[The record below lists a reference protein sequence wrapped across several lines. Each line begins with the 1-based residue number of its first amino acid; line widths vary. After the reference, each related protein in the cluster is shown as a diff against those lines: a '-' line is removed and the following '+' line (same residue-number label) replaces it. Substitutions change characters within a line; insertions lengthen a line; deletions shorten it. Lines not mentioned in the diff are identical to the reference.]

1 MTSPRREHA
10 RYDELAAGYALHA
23 LDPRD
28 AADFAAHLPGCPRC
42 QDTADRFFEVTAA
55 LADTCP
61 PAEPG
66 PALGHRIMAAV
77 SAIPP
82 AGANPA
88 HPSAAASP
96 AAVTP
101 ADPAWADRG
110 PAAVTPADRGPAA
123 VTPADPAW
131 ADRGPAAV
139 TPADPAWADRGP
151 AAVTPADPA
160 WADRGPA
167 AVTPADPAWADPAWA
182 DPAMAGAA
190 PTDLLPARTRRQAA
204 ASHRRTGG
212 RRPLRIVAAGIAA
225 AAALI
230 AGGATVAG
238 LSGGGPSGP
247 VPPAANCARAS
258 TCREVVLTAAGSH
271 APAAR
276 LIISGGTA
284 WLVPSGL
291 PADNRSRQVYVLWQI
306 TGAHTPLPVGSFD
319 VPRHGESPIRVGP
332 LAVPYRG
339 TWAFAVSLE
348 HGRTIPAT
356 PSRPVALGPV
366 PS

>member
-88 HPSAAASP
+88 HPSAAAS
-96 AAVTP
+96 
-101 ADPAWADRG
+101 
-110 PAAVTPADRGPAA
+110 
-123 VTPADPAW
+123 
-131 ADRGPAAV
+131 PAAV

>member
-28 AADFAAHLPGCPRC
+28 AAEFDAHLTGCPRC
-42 QDTADRFFEVTAA
+42 LDSLDRFLEVTAA
-55 LADTCP
+55 LAETCP
-61 PAEPG
+61 PAEPA
-66 PALGHRIMAAV
+66 PALAHRIMAAV
-77 SAIPP
+77 SALPP
-82 AGANPA
+82 A
-88 HPSAAASP
+88 AALPASP
-96 AAVTP
+96 DGADPIQADAGP
-101 ADPAWADRG
+101 ADLVPAGIRR
-110 PAAVTPADRGPAA
+110 PAP
-123 VTPADPAW
+123 
-131 ADRGPAAV
+131 
-139 TPADPAWADRGP
+139 
-151 AAVTPADPA
+151 
-160 WADRGPA
+160 
-167 AVTPADPAWADPAWA
+167 
-182 DPAMAGAA
+182 
-190 PTDLLPARTRRQAA
+190 
-204 ASHRRTGG
+204 ASHRRSGG
-212 RRPLRIVAAGIAA
+212 RRPLRVAAAGIAA

-238 LSGGGPSGP
+238 LSGGGPAGP

-276 LIISGGTA
+276 LIIEGGTA

-306 TGAHTPLPVGSFD
+306 TGAHTPLAVGSFD
-319 VPRHGESPIRVGP
+319 VRGHGGTPVRVGP